1 MSITTSRY
9 QDNALSQLIGDK
21 ADFSISIDAGDVL
34 AWVNAEF
41 EPDEVFDTERLTKW
55 AEDNGYVMG
64 A

>member
-34 AWVNAEF
+34 SWVNAEF
-41 EPDEVFDTERLTKW
+41 EPDEVFDTEKLTKW